1 MKFRRRSMRTNELP
15 SETGATARQLT
26 ALVAF
31 LIVAIV
37 MIPYGAQAAQT
48 VGAIITDA
56 DGTNQA
62 HVDSS
67 GNLLVSDS
75 GGRRLLVGQNVS
87 VGLSGWDSAFFDT
100 HDCSSLELFMDGVI
114 GTNPAV
120 ALMAAATPASSDHST
135 HIKGSPLGT
144 GQPQPGYAF
153 LVQGTSAPVV
163 APFAGV
169 HLEDLTGG
177 GSIRVSEVWL
187 ECGP

>member
-1 MKFRRRSMRTNELP
+1 MRFRRRSMRTNELP
-15 SETGATARQLT
+15 SKTGETTRQLT
-26 ALVAF
+26 ALVAV

-37 MIPYGAQAAQT
+37 LIPYGARAAQT
-48 VGAIITDA
+48 VGAIITDPG
-56 DGTNQA
+56 GTNQA
-62 HVDSS
+62 NVDSS

-75 GGRRLLVGQNVS
+75 GGRRLLVGHDVS

-100 HDCSSLELFMDGVI
+100 HDCRSLELFMDGIV
-114 GTNPAV
+114 GTEPVV

-135 HIKGSPLGT
+135 HIQGSPLGT
-144 GQPQPGYAF
+144 GQPQPAYAF

-169 HLEDLTGG
+169 HLEDPSGG
-177 GSIRVSEVWL
+177 GSIHVGEVWL